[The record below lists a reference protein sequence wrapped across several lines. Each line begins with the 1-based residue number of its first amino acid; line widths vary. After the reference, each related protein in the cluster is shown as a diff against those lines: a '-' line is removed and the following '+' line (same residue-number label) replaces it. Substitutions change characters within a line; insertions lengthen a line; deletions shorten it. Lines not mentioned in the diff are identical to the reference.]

1 MANLVKDFLQA
12 DPSFAGAGAYY
23 NQTPMKVFMGN
34 EPAVPAVVVAAALDQ
49 LQGGMATPSQAGA
62 TKAALMPDA
71 MQAACMAQAQAT
83 CAKIQ
88 GAGGA
93 ADMQK
98 QQCMQKAAMMCAAVG
113 GKAAGAKM

>member
-62 TKAALMPDA
+62 TKAALMPSA
-71 MQAACMAQAQAT
+71 AQAACMAQAQAT
-83 CAKIQ
+83 CAMIQ

-93 ADMQK
+93 ADLQK
-98 QQCMQKAAMMCAAVG
+98 QQCMQKAATMCAAVG